1 MAIYYANSNSN
12 DGRIIQ
18 IVGGRI
24 TTATKS
30 SSSTFV
36 NTGISKAITT
46 KEAGSQIICVA
57 MIAMDA
63 AADGIYSRVK
73 FCWTRTISGGGNT
86 NTFMCSGTEAFGAY
100 LGSHGSGH
108 MRFYGNVP
116 HIIFD
121 PQSLTGTIAAGATV
135 TYNCQAKCESH
146 NNQDFR
152 VNYGGADSF
161 IYVME
166 VAS

>member
-1 MAIYYANSNSN
+1 MTIYYPNSNSA

-18 IVGGRI
+18 IVGERI
-24 TTATKS
+24 TGGVTS

-36 NTGISKAITT
+36 NTGITKAITT
-46 KEAGSQIICVA
+46 KEANSQIICVA

-63 AADGIYSRVK
+63 AADGIYARVK
-73 FCWTRTISGGGNT
+73 FCWTRTISGGGAT

-121 PQSLTGTIAAGATV
+121 PKSLTGNIAAGATV

-161 IYVME
+161 IYLME
-166 VAS
+166 VAD